1 MNNVLFFGLIIIFI
15 TLLLP
20 YQVLYAQL
28 NDAKFNTY
36 NNPNFG
42 IKIQYPSDWDLEEND
57 SDFDKDV
64 IFLVPTSPK
73 KYMDKLSIGILDAE
87 PNQSLNDLVNELIEF
102 NKKEMT
108 GYEVIESTPI
118 ILNGNNAHK
127 IVYTDNSEL
136 FGDVKGMLIET
147 IKGDKIYEIL
157 YTTEPERYD
166 ELLHIIQKMI
176 NSFEIT
182 N

>member
-1 MNNVLFFGLIIIFI
+1 
-15 TLLLP
+15 
-20 YQVLYAQL
+20 
-28 NDAKFNTY
+28 
-36 NNPNFG
+36 
-42 IKIQYPSDWDLEEND
+42 
-57 SDFDKDV
+57 
-64 IFLVPTSPK
+64 
-73 KYMDKLSIGILDAE
+73 
-87 PNQSLNDLVNELIEF
+87 
-102 NKKEMT
+102 MT

-118 ILNGNNAHK
+118 NLNGNNAHK

-166 ELLHIIQKMI
+166 ELLPIIQEMI
-176 NSFEIT
+176 NSFQIT